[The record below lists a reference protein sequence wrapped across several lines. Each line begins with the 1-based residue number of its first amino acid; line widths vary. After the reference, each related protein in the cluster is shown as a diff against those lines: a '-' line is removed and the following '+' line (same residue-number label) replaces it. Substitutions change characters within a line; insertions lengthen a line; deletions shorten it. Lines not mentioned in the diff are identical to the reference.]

1 MTDKESETS
10 PEQGIAGAYNIIT
23 IGNSAV
29 GKTCLTGRYNGKI
42 FVEAHITTVGLDMTT
57 KTYVKNGKN
66 YNIRFWDTTGQER
79 FASLAKQYL
88 RKAHGVLF
96 VYSINDKQTY
106 DSIKKWMDMLRSAN
120 SKEYIAMALVGN
132 KCDLPQEMRKVTKE
146 EGEQLATELGMKF
159 FETSAKTG
167 VGVNES
173 YDYLIEE
180 IIENNKKIIEQKN
193 SRLGNQEKKK
203 DKCC

>member
-10 PEQGIAGAYNIIT
+10 PEQGIAGVYNIIT
-23 IGNSAV
+23 IGNCAV
-29 GKTCLTGRYNGKI
+29 GKTCLTKRYNGKE
-42 FVEAHITTVGLDMTT
+42 FEETHLTTVGLDMTT

-66 YNIRFWDTTGQER
+66 YNIKFWDTTGQER

-88 RKAHGVLF
+88 RKAQGVLF
-96 VYSINDKQTY
+96 VYSIDDKQTY